1 LVTVIKALFLV
12 GATPKMGF
20 YFFITKKLS
29 GRVAKVKKNGKTY
42 HIDKRGQKI

>member
-1 LVTVIKALFLV
+1 V

-29 GRVAKVKKNGKTY
+29 GRVRKPYFQKHFWAVFQKFLEVFGK
-42 HIDKRGQKI
+42 